1 MKKMIYF
8 IMLVTAISLT
18 SCVSF
23 KKSNMD
29 FVDAKQLGGNTE
41 IVAVNLPTGLAKPF
55 IIKSLK
61 KDKESKEVIT
71 LIKGIKKVKIL
82 TLSNPD
88 LKFVADFE
96 KYKSDNNLEELLVI
110 NSEGDEVKINAI
122 HNKDIINRLLLEVKS
137 NTNEIV
143 YVDLKGKFN
152 LEDLSK
158 LASQ

>member
-1 MKKMIYF
+1 MIYF